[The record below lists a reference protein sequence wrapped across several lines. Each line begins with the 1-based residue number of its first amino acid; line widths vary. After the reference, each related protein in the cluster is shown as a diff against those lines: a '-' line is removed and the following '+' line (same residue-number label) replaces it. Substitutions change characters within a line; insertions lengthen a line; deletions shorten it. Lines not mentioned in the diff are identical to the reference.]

1 MLHRKKNTVKTTRVR
16 SRQTKTETRGKTN
29 AYKMISCSWMRTWSQ
44 VKCSSGKDEQRS
56 QDLLGTSGAGL
67 AKDLPSTMC
76 CGNILCEIIAARAET
91 RRLQLAEQAEQDTR
105 RQGYS

>member
-1 MLHRKKNTVKTTRVR
+1 VYGWVIGTANGPY
-16 SRQTKTETRGKTN
+16 RGRRLR
-29 AYKMISCSWMRTWSQ
+29 ASQ

-91 RRLQLAEQAEQDTR
+91 RRLQLAEQAVQDTR